1 MRHILKNFLLLVMIT
16 AGVISTKAFAQQSYE
31 ISGKPEMKVS
41 GTSTLHDW
49 DMVSSKAEGTASLRI
64 SAGKVTSISSA
75 RFSMPVASLKSGK
88 GQMDN
93 NAYKALKESDHPNI
107 SFTLLEANQDGGN
120 DWKATGRLQI
130 AGETRT
136 VPFQLSVSPD
146 GNEIRVN
153 GSAQI
158 KLTDFEVDP
167 PTAVFGT
174 IKTGDEMTITIDLN
188 LNPVN

>member
-1 MRHILKNFLLLVMIT
+1 MYPILRKFLLVVLIA
-16 AGVISTKAFAQQSYE
+16 AGFNSIGAVAQQSFE
-31 ISGKPEMKVS
+31 ISGNPEMKVS

-49 DMVSSKAEGTASLRI
+49 DMVSSNAEGAASLRI

-88 GQMDN
+88 GQMDK
-93 NAYKALKESDHPNI
+93 NAFNALKADDHPNI
-107 SFTLLEANQDGGN
+107 TFTLLEANQDGGN

-130 AGETRT
+130 AGATRT
-136 VPFQLSVSPD
+136 VPFSLKVSPD
-146 GNEIRVN
+146 GADVN
-153 GSAQI
+153 VSGSAKI